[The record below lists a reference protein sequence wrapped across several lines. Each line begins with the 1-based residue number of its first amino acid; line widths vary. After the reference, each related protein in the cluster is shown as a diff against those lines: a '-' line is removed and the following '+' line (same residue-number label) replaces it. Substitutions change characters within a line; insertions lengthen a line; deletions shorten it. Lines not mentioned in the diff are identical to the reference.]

1 VPSQLSSLRVSSRL
15 GQTACGSLRK
25 IDAATIEIVQHLD
38 GWRRR
43 TAWVEPL
50 AGLSMCEMLAA
61 TRADINAQSLGAIRL
76 AEALRLEFTRHP
88 GWSAEELQRFEAY
101 RHQGNLFNET
111 PPRLLD
117 APPWIVH
124 LIYRCRDP
132 ACDGHR
138 QRIIDW
144 ELTALQARY
153 RARGEHE
160 LKTAVTRNFFEIPF
174 AAGRSPMIFVG
185 NQEDVRRRASFT
197 VLGLYYPQADAIEHT
212 TPLF

>member
-1 VPSQLSSLRVSSRL
+1 
-15 GQTACGSLRK
+15 
-25 IDAATIEIVQHLD
+25 
-38 GWRRR
+38 
-43 TAWVEPL
+43 
-50 AGLSMCEMLAA
+50 MCEMLTA
-61 TRADINAQSLGAIRL
+61 TRADINGQSLGAIRP

-88 GWSAEELQRFEAY
+88 GWNAEELQRFEAY

-144 ELTALQARY
+144 ELTALSARY
-153 RARGEHE
+153 RTRGEDE
-160 LKTAVTRNFFEIPF
+160 LKPALTRNFFEILF
-174 AAGRSPMIFVG
+174 AANRAPMIFVG

-197 VLGLYYPQADAIEHT
+197 VLARIHRADWSGRRVVT
-212 TPLF
+212 DGCPSR